1 VENNTLTSFSKLS
14 LFQDML
20 VEFH

>member
-1 VENNTLTSFSKLS
+1 VEKHTLTSFLKLS

-20 VEFH
+20 VVFH